1 MSMQGDHHTSPDDL
15 DRRRFLK
22 GSALLS
28 TSMFIVGTALIHP
41 GEGWA
46 VEATGL
52 KPATMQTLIKMARDI
67 YPHDQIAD
75 KYYAIAVKG
84 YDQKATQS
92 SDIKTLIEKGVAQV
106 DQIAKER
113 HNRVYT
119 AIIDESPRVE
129 ILHVVEGGPLFTML
143 RAGLI
148 VDLYNQKELWPLFGY
163 EGESASKGGY
173 IRRGFNDLAWL

>member
-1 MSMQGDHHTSPDDL
+1 MSTQEDNHTSLDDL

-22 GSALLS
+22 ASALFS
-28 TSMFIVGTALIHP
+28 TSMFIAGTALIHP

-75 KYYAIAVKG
+75 KYYAVAVKG
-84 YDQKATQS
+84 YDQKAAQS
-92 SDIKTLIEKGVAQV
+92 SDVKNLIEKGVAQV
-106 DQIAKER
+106 DQIATER
-113 HNRVYT
+113 HNCVYT
-119 AIIDESPRVE
+119 VIVEETPRVE
-129 ILHVVEGGPLFTML
+129 ILHTVEDGPLFTML

-173 IRRGFNDLAWL
+173 IRRGFNDIAWL